1 MSSAAYCCVYQF
13 LILQKVLY
21 LRGFLRL
28 LDETFRIFRAIFD
41 HYDPGVAN
49 IFEPQKKSYEQK
61 YSFSLIAQA
70 FFERDSL
77 NFWYKNS

>member
-49 IFEPQKKSYEQK
+49 IFEPQKKVMS
-61 YSFSLIAQA
+61 
-70 FFERDSL
+70 
-77 NFWYKNS
+77 KNTVFR